1 MDLVLGILAAI
12 AALTFYSLGIVYQAI
27 DAKTSPSSEHLRV
40 ALLWGLL
47 RRARWLLGTGL
58 SMLGWPLQVIA
69 LLLAPLVVVQPAL
82 AVGLVVL
89 LFAAQR
95 ILGEHAGRYEHVA
108 IGAIVIGVVVIGVCA
123 PPRSTTH
130 TSEKLTITIVL
141 AVLAAASLLPYVMQL
156 FHRSWASLT
165 MLGAGLAFA
174 WSALATKLA
183 ADDLSHGHVGV
194 AIAWGLSTAVASV
207 VGVLSEMSALQS
219 RPAIQVAPF
228 VFVVQT
234 VVPVVLAPLLLGEF
248 FSQTPYGGVPLAAA
262 LALLL
267 AGAVMLARSPLLLAL
282 MAGQRAPSNAGAAQT
297 AAGHQE
303 PRTAAAE
310 SAPAPRATEPPA
322 GDDTQAVPARE
333 RVSASSDT
341 TPRPRSS
348 SADTIRTSPR
358 TEASDPSAATTS
370 TSPARAGR

>member
-1 MDLVLGILAAI
+1 MLDLVLGVAAI
-12 AALTFYSLGIVYQAI
+12 AASTFYSLGIVYQAI
-27 DAKTSPSSEHLRV
+27 DAKRTPASEHLRV

-47 RRARWLLGTGL
+47 KRARWLLGTAL
-58 SMLGWPLQVIA
+58 SILGWPLQVIA

-95 ILGEHAGRYEHVA
+95 ILGEHAGRYEHLAMAA
-108 IGAIVIGVVVIGVCA
+108 IAIGVVVIGLCA

-141 AVLAAASLLPYVMQL
+141 ATLAAASLLPYVLQL
-156 FHRSWASLT
+156 FHRSWASIT

-174 WSALATKLA
+174 WSGVATKLA
-183 ADDLSHGHVGV
+183 ADDLSHGHLGV
-194 AIAWGLSTAVASV
+194 AIAWGLSTAAASG

-234 VVPVVLAPLLLGEF
+234 VVPVVLAPLLFGEF
-248 FSQTPYGGVPLAAA
+248 FSQTPYGGVPLACA
-262 LALLL
+262 LVLLL
-267 AGAVMLARSPLLLAL
+267 VGATMLARSPLLLAL
-282 MAGQRAPSNAGAAQT
+282 MGGQEAGQST
-297 AAGHQE
+297 
-303 PRTAAAE
+303 
-310 SAPAPRATEPPA
+310 
-322 GDDTQAVPARE
+322 RE
-333 RVSASSDT
+333 RVSESSDT

-348 SADTIRTSPR
+348 SADTIRSSPR
-358 TEASDPSAATTS
+358 TEASDPSAVTTS